1 MSVNSYIDHTLLK
14 ADANKE
20 QILSLIDEAKK
31 YEFASVCVNPTWV
44 KTAAE
49 LLKDSS
55 VKVCTVIGFL
65 WEHRPPQLRL
75 LKPRMLLPMGRMKLI
90 W

>member
-55 VKVCTVIGFL
+55 VKVCTVIGFPL
-65 WEHRPPQLRL
+65 GTRLLQLRL

>member
-49 LLKDSS
+49 LLKD
-55 VKVCTVIGFL
+55 
-65 WEHRPPQLRL
+65 R
-75 LKPRMLLPMGRMKLI
+75 
-90 W
+90 

>member
-31 YEFASVCVNPTWV
+31 YEFASC
-44 KTAAE
+44 
-49 LLKDSS
+49 L
-55 VKVCTVIGFL
+55 C
-65 WEHRPPQLRL
+65 
-75 LKPRMLLPMGRMKLI
+75 
-90 W
+90 